1 MEERDLTFWHLLMDH
16 LFTLIFPSLS
26 AGHVKSL
33 QVLLCQ
39 VIKDALMWRA
49 VWVNGIR
56 ASLGGP
62 SVLSLPEGL
71 GARIWR
77 KLVQGS
83 ICPVGVGMRVSGLG

>member
-1 MEERDLTFWHLLMDH
+1 MEERDLTFWYLLIDH
-16 LFTLIFPSLS
+16 LFKLIFPSFFSS

-39 VIKDALMWRA
+39 VIRDALMWRA
-49 VWVNGIR
+49 VGVNGIR

-71 GARIWR
+71 GAGIWR
-77 KLVQGS
+77 KLVQ
-83 ICPVGVGMRVSGLG
+83 